1 MDGAILQ
8 VAHIAVLYS
17 SIFTDSDASSS
28 LSQSVLKTVKLP
40 VQSTPKLAGDNS
52 LMFTDS

>member
-17 SIFTDSDASSS
+17 SIFADSDASSS
-28 LSQSVLKTVKLP
+28 LSQSVLKTVA
-40 VQSTPKLAGDNS
+40 STVHTEVGRRQFVDVYR
-52 LMFTDS
+52 